1 MPIYEVT
8 MQDRSVEQITG
19 ADAYQQ
25 EGQMTTFFATR
36 EGRDV
41 VDSWSTRIASFRTSE
56 ILIVRRWPSLLAE
69 RERDAQHEAERLEAR
84 RQAGLRAVRT
94 A

>member
-25 EGQMTTFFATR
+25 EGQMTTFFQTASHR
-36 EGRDV
+36 QV
-41 VDSWSTRIASFRTSE
+41 VDTWSTRSRASA
-56 ILIVRRWPSLLAE
+56 P
-69 RERDAQHEAERLEAR
+69 AR
-84 RQAGLRAVRT
+84 S
-94 A
+94 